1 VVVQPNNK
9 QVIKYRTQVSYGFA
23 PLPETTYELSS
34 GGTEGKVRIVLT
46 AGQAKTLRIIKVQT
60 GTYNQGLAPQSK
72 G

>member
-1 VVVQPNNK
+1 M
-9 QVIKYRTQVSYGFA
+9 RTRYKVRLRDRSGLSL
-23 PLPETTYELSS
+23 LPETTYELSS